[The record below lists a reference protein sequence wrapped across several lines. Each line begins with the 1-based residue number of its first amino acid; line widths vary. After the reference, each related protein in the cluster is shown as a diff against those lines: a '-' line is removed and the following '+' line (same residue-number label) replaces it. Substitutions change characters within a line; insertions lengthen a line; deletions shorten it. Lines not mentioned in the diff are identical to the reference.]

1 VILSSSGYIRVCAIV
16 AFAAGFSVTSPLAG
30 AEEGGSLSVIVF
42 PITVE
47 NAGVTGATLVSLQ
60 NFLEAR
66 LAAEG
71 VLDVVSGDKARES
84 LDDGEFDSCAA
95 RKCRI
100 LIGKQMSVDSFVETS
115 ISGVD
120 GGCRISV
127 ALREVRTGSVL
138 SSGSASTEC
147 APARLKAA
155 LKGVA
160 RMLGDQA
167 AGEGWVVD
175 QSDIRDAGEGDA
187 DGTKKS
193 EKKKVDEPPRP
204 LAWVEIAGGSFDM
217 GRAVRGP
224 DGDSQVSSR
233 VAVPGFRMSETEVT
247 NGQYLACVKAGACT
261 APHWDDLTCYM
272 WIEGRWRTGYLPN
285 ESRVN
290 NFPVACIDRKQAES
304 FAAWAGGRLPT
315 EQEWEYAARGG
326 GLVRPFP
333 WGDARPNCD
342 LAVMTDPSTG
352 CERDKPR
359 KVCSVAVG
367 NSTAGL
373 CDMAGNV
380 WEMVAAVDSGRQ
392 VLRGGSWRTG
402 SERITTTGRGFIGCG
417 YRDSDVGFRVVQDI
431 VK

>member
-1 VILSSSGYIRVCAIV
+1 
-16 AFAAGFSVTSPLAG
+16 
-30 AEEGGSLSVIVF
+30 
-42 PITVE
+42 
-47 NAGVTGATLVSLQ
+47 
-60 NFLEAR
+60 
-66 LAAEG
+66 
-71 VLDVVSGDKARES
+71 
-84 LDDGEFDSCAA
+84 
-95 RKCRI
+95 
-100 LIGKQMSVDSFVETS
+100 M
-115 ISGVD
+115 
-120 GGCRISV
+120 
-127 ALREVRTGSVL
+127 L

-285 ESRVN
+285 ESRVS
-290 NFPVACIDRKQAES
+290 NFPVACIDRKQANHS
-304 FAAWAGGRLPT
+304 RHGPAA
-315 EQEWEYAARGG
+315 
-326 GLVRPFP
+326 VCRPS
-333 WGDARPNCD
+333 RN
-342 LAVMTDPSTG
+342 
-352 CERDKPR
+352 
-359 KVCSVAVG
+359 G
-367 NSTAGL
+367 NTRR
-373 CDMAGNV
+373 
-380 WEMVAAVDSGRQ
+380 VAAVWCVRS
-392 VLRGGSWRTG
+392 RGAMPVRTATLP
-402 SERITTTGRGFIGCG
+402 S
-417 YRDSDVGFRVVQDI
+417 
-431 VK
+431 